1 MHTTL
6 TDTRGKFHTEIL
18 SHFWEIA
25 VFVRVHLFSCTLYIS
40 MKISNSDITI
50 MLSWQVSVKDRKKGF
65 SQKTEKTLKIL
76 M

>member
-6 TDTRGKFHTEIL
+6 TNTRGKFHTEIL

-40 MKISNSDITI
+40 MKISHSDITI
-50 MLSWQVSVKDRKKGF
+50 MLSWQVSVEDRKKYF
-65 SQKTEKTLKIL
+65 LKKQRKHSKS
-76 M
+76 